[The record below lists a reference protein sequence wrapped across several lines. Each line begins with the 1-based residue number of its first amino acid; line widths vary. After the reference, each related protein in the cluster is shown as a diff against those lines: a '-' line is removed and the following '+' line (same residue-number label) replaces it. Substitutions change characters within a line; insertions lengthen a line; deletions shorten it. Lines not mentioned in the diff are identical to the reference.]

1 MVAQAFVETVL
12 TSIGV
17 SAFAMSVNMS
27 IQKKP
32 VHMAAH
38 MSVHMPTH
46 TWSWRSVRI
55 RAGDIF
61 VHCSSSVSSTVMNC
75 ASVTVAIPW
84 DARMRL
90 AKFVEPCVPACVRS
104 SVQGPVSFCGCV
116 RPVRPPK
123 KTMPSRPRHEQKQNA
138 LGRLAASQRCHSW
151 PPVVLCFQGRAD
163 GPEA

>member
-123 KTMPSRPRHEQKQNA
+123 KTYVITSSTRTETECSWSPGCFATLPFMAAGGSMLSGPSRR
-138 LGRLAASQRCHSW
+138 S
-151 PPVVLCFQGRAD
+151 
-163 GPEA
+163 

>member
-27 IQKKP
+27 IQKP

-90 AKFVEPCVPACVRS
+90 AKFVEPCVRACVHS

-123 KTMPSRPRHEQKQNA
+123 KLCHHVLDTNRNRMLLVAWLLRNA
-138 LGRLAASQRCHSW
+138 AIHGRRWFYAFRAE
-151 PPVVLCFQGRAD
+151 PMVLKPD
-163 GPEA
+163 